1 MITNNSK
8 PAEPI
13 VPSKVLRPS
22 GRLIKLNQ
30 NRSSEYQGQDL
41 PGVGNLR
48 DPLLEQR
55 IKRDRAAAK
64 IQAAYRGYTVRK
76 STHWLNDRKQRLND
90 QANRR
95 VYIFFSKISS
105 CSKVLLFLAY
115 P

>member
-8 PAEPI
+8 PVEPI

-30 NRSSEYQGQDL
+30 NRTSEYQGQNL

-76 STHWLNDRKQRLND
+76 SIHWLNDRKQRANN
-90 QANRR
+90 QSNRR
-95 VYIFFSKISS
+95 VDIFSLNISFAYQI
-105 CSKVLLFLAY
+105 CLFLVYA
-115 P
+115 

>member
-8 PAEPI
+8 PVEPI
-13 VPSKVLRPS
+13 IPSKVLRPS

-30 NRSSEYQGQDL
+30 NRPSEYQGHDL

-90 QANRR
+90 QSNRR
-95 VYIFFSKISS
+95 VYIFFWKIFP
-105 CSKVLLFLAY
+105 CHTDLLFLAC

>member
-1 MITNNSK
+1 MIKNNSK
-8 PAEPI
+8 PEPI
-13 VPSKVLRPS
+13 VPSKALRPS

-76 STHWLNDRKQRLND
+76 SIHWVNDRKQRLND
-90 QANRR
+90 QFNKR
-95 VYIFFSKISS
+95 VWVFFS
-105 CSKVLLFLAY
+105 
-115 P
+115 